1 MRGSGEDIVN
11 TGSVKYILL
20 DGISHGRENGI
31 HKPLELY
38 ASGTVNSS
46 CDHCFPLS

>member
-1 MRGSGEDIVN
+1 MRGPEEDILN

-31 HKPLELY
+31 TNPLNYMLQEL
-38 ASGTVNSS
+38 
-46 CDHCFPLS
+46 